1 MNRISELRKETNTSQ
16 TELAELLGVTRQAIS
31 LYEKWPD
38 KGGREPKL
46 ETWKKLADHFGV
58 YIGYIQGVSDIR
70 KNDYTGLASS
80 DNDILLNIIDE
91 LYKND
96 NRADKKLV
104 EYIKS
109 SFSRNVNNSITTM
122 YLLRL
127 VVALFAIDTDNNMA
141 IYEEFAQRLRK
152 LKNDDDS
159 LHIEKLIN
167 KKIEQSIRNKEFID
181 EIEAQNKKASD
192 D

>member
-46 ETWKKLADHFGV
+46 ETWKKLADYFGV

-181 EIEAQNKKASD
+181 EIEAQNKKTSD